1 MHTHTLI
8 LLERLSSLTMSTTC
22 TKNSE
27 ARTAK
32 NPQSWTIES
41 NLSRHCKKGLQV
53 ISQWIWHEGEKQ
65 APCAAAYYECDSQ
78 HDWWNSEVLHL
89 LAWCTQERAERTENL
104 LETIFLYAGSSC
116 RVKGFQLLTLK
127 RQPSLLFQPWSL
139 PANVDVEGSAVT
151 PHVVRHSARKHKTKH
166 L

>member
-41 NLSRHCKKGLQV
+41 NLSRHCSRWFLNDFDMRANSRRGALLPTMSVTVGMTDETPKCFICLPGAHRNVPSVRSLAWKDFFCTR
-53 ISQWIWHEGEKQ
+53 E
-65 APCAAAYYECDSQ
+65 AAAVSK
-78 HDWWNSEVLHL
+78 
-89 LAWCTQERAERTENL
+89 R
-104 LETIFLYAGSSC
+104 
-116 RVKGFQLLTLK
+116 FQLLTLK

-151 PHVVRHSARKHKTKH
+151 PHVVRHSARKRKTRH